1 MNAKLTVR
9 EVKPLFEETTYSTGS
24 ETTSSRAL
32 GKLTFLFAT
41 RECPAYSRSADGSKE
56 QRVLRSNLTSV
67 LALMDV
73 KCSLLSVT
81 LPETQICLTDL
92 SGSRWGY

>member
-41 RECPAYSRSADGSKE
+41 CECPAYSRSADGSKE
-56 QRVLRSNLTSV
+56 QCCLEIEFNFCASVNGCKVQSALSYTSRNPNLP
-67 LALMDV
+67 D
-73 KCSLLSVT
+73 
-81 LPETQICLTDL
+81 
-92 SGSRWGY
+92 

>member
-1 MNAKLTVR
+1 MLSLQYEKLSLSSR
-9 EVKPLFEETTYSTGS
+9 KPLTAQALKPHPAELWE
-24 ETTSSRAL
+24 SSLFSLQPVNAL
-32 GKLTFLFAT
+32 PTADLQTAA
-41 RECPAYSRSADGSKE
+41 RNSA
-56 QRVLRSNLTSV
+56 VLRSNLTSV